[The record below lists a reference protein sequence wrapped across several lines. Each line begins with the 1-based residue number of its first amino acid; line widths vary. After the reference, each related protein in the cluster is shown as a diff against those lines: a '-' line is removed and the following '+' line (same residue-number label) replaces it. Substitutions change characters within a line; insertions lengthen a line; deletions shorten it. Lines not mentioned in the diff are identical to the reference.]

1 MQQTSK
7 CSKTHDTGQTH
18 LSYWAIYIK
27 KLYECIIHY
36 KFPGYHSPAKYV
48 QWQMNVLYEKI
59 VWLTALVS
67 PVETIPVPFQRE
79 LGTMNLTM

>member
-48 QWQMNVLYEKI
+48 Q
-59 VWLTALVS
+59 
-67 PVETIPVPFQRE
+67 
-79 LGTMNLTM
+79 